1 MTGTKVLTTGRIL
14 LLDLHVRITERHPF
28 HVRAVLHID
37 DRFLTA
43 IARFTLADTARRV
56 QLNLL
61 ATVHSHA
68 PIVLQDACNDL

>member
-1 MTGTKVLTTGRIL
+1 MAGTKVLATGRIL
-14 LLDLHVRITERHPF
+14 LLDFHVRIAERHPF
-28 HVRAVLHID
+28 HIRAVFHED

-43 IARFTLADTARRV
+43 VTWFAFTDASRRV
-56 QLNLL
+56 QFDVL